1 MGNEDTL
8 NAIFTIGYLFFVFC
22 FVAPPTEF
30 VSAGLTIQNVLS
42 NYLGSEQLHFI
53 EYHMK
58 RTAVTLLVHS
68 ILPLGYYVG
77 LGLFSPQL
85 GLFTPWNLGLFWKI
99 YLTVSTLIILTCSL
113 LFFLWTRN
121 KYNSH
126 PIAKQLA
133 LLGNGTSSW
142 RAVASSINVEFRR
155 VDKFTTGAPGRRV
168 IVTDSWVILT
178 STYYVYIAHQN
189 DIHLALSNSEEHDI
203 HYESMT
209 SVQFLK
215 FNVISINPVLK
226 PFSIRLNALE
236 YKDLKDKLTTPI
248 VNARNIVIKQS
259 LSDQFLDAFRHQVNL
274 NQVFHMPDTMEADTC
289 IGCMQKESDIKLV
302 KLCDSTGVEQC
313 VQCYCR
319 PMWCL
324 ECMGKWFAS
333 RQDQQRPEVWMSGS
347 SPCPTCRAK
356 FCVLDVCKL
365 VK

>member
-1 MGNEDTL
+1 MGNEETL
-8 NAIFTIGYLFFVFC
+8 NVIFTIGYLFFVLC
-22 FVAPPTEF
+22 FVAPPSEF

-42 NYLGSEQLHFI
+42 EYLGSEQLHFI

-58 RTAVTLLVHS
+58 RTAITLLIHS
-68 ILPLGYYVG
+68 FLPLGYYVG
-77 LGLFSPQL
+77 IGLFSPGL
-85 GLFTPWNLGLFWKI
+85 GLFTPWNVGLLWKV
-99 YLTVSTLIILTCSL
+99 YLAASLSVVLTCCL
-113 LFFLWTRN
+113 LFYLWTRK
-121 KYNSH
+121 KYDSH
-126 PIAKQLA
+126 PIAKELA
-133 LLGNGTSSW
+133 LLGNGSSW

-168 IVTDSWVILT
+168 IVTDSWVMLT
-178 STYYVYIAHQN
+178 STYYVYVAHQN
-189 DIHLALSNSEEHDI
+189 DIHLSLSKSEEHDI

-215 FNVISINPVLK
+215 FNVVSINPKLK

-236 YKDLKDKLTTPI
+236 YRDLKDKLTTPI

-274 NQVFHMPDTMEADTC
+274 NQVFHLPEGMEVDTC

-302 KLCDSTGVEQC
+302 KLCDSIEAGQC

-333 RQDQQRPEVWMSGS
+333 RQDQQRPEVWMSGA
-347 SPCPTCRAK
+347 SPCPTCRAV
-356 FCVLDVCKL
+356 FCVLDVCKIAQ
-365 VK
+365 

>member
-1 MGNEDTL
+1 M
-8 NAIFTIGYLFFVFC
+8 IFRPKYIIYKPCNYIFKYILKSKISLPVNLF
-22 FVAPPTEF
+22 
-30 VSAGLTIQNVLS
+30 
-42 NYLGSEQLHFI
+42 
-53 EYHMK
+53 
-58 RTAVTLLVHS
+58 
-68 ILPLGYYVG
+68 LPFSGYYVG

-99 YLTVSTLIILTCSL
+99 YLTVSTLIILTCSV

-215 FNVISINPVLK
+215 FNVISINPALK
-226 PFSIRLNALE
+226 PFSIRLV
-236 YKDLKDKLTTPI
+236 YMKKL
-248 VNARNIVIKQS
+248 
-259 LSDQFLDAFRHQVNL
+259 LLF
-274 NQVFHMPDTMEADTC
+274 
-289 IGCMQKESDIKLV
+289 
-302 KLCDSTGVEQC
+302 
-313 VQCYCR
+313 
-319 PMWCL
+319 W
-324 ECMGKWFAS
+324 
-333 RQDQQRPEVWMSGS
+333 
-347 SPCPTCRAK
+347 
-356 FCVLDVCKL
+356 
-365 VK
+365 